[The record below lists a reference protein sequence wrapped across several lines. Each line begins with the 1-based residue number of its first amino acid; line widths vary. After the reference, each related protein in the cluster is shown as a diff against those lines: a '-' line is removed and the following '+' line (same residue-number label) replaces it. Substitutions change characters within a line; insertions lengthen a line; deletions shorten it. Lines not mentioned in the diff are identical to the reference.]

1 MNLREI
7 VRGHQALLILGIG
20 MGLVGAA
27 ATLAQPWML
36 GQLIEAVSLDKSVVW
51 PITFIALF
59 FITDAAMSAGHTY
72 VIGRAGESIVFDARR
87 ILGGRLLRSQIPH
100 FSRLEHGDVF
110 SRTVSDTSIAC
121 LVIAQALAQMVTSVF
136 MLVGGIVLM
145 AMLDWRLLLAT
156 IGCLGLAST
165 VALLLAR
172 QVRVA
177 ALKNRENVGAF
188 GSGLQRVLGALTTV
202 KASRAEERET
212 EELAR
217 LAEKA
222 RRSGIRV
229 TGFSALLTPTMN
241 VGTQLS
247 LAVVISWGMARV
259 ATGAMPPADL
269 TSFVMYLFY
278 LVSPLV
284 MLFMA
289 IGQTQQGRAAIQ
301 RVLELGAIAQ
311 EEDEDE
317 HDGIPAV
324 RKAEEPAVAS
334 ASAVR
339 FENVSFAYQADVP
352 VLREVSFSLPRKGL
366 TAIVGASGAGK
377 TTTFQLIE
385 RFLSP
390 DSGRIRIAGR
400 DIAGLRLEELRS
412 QVGYVEQDA
421 PMMRGT
427 IRENLTYANPS
438 ADAEEIARALRLA
451 SLDGFV
457 GDLPGGLD
465 TDLGE
470 RGAGLS
476 GGQRQRLAIARTL
489 LQRPD
494 VILLDEVTAH
504 LDSDTEAALR
514 DAMLEAAGECAVLAI
529 AHRLSTIVRADR
541 IIVMEEGRVRATGTH
556 RELIESDEVYRRLAH
571 QQFGAEDALI

>member
-7 VRGHQALLILGIG
+7 VRRHQALLILGIG

-87 ILGGRLLRSQIPH
+87 ILGGRLLRSRIPH
-100 FSRLEHGDVF
+100 FARLEHGDIF

-136 MLVGGIVLM
+136 MLVGGIILM
-145 AMLDWRLLLAT
+145 AMLDWLLLLAT
-156 IGCLGLAST
+156 IGCLGLASV

-217 LAEKA
+217 LAQKA

-259 ATGAMPPADL
+259 ATGDMPPADL

-284 MLFMA
+284 MLFMS
-289 IGQTQQGRAAIQ
+289 IGQAQQGRAAVQ
-301 RVLELGAIAQ
+301 RVLELGAIPQ
-311 EEDEDE
+311 EEEE
-317 HDGIPAV
+317 ERAGNPAKRDV
-324 RKAEEPAVAS
+324 REPAATTG
-334 ASAVR
+334 SAVS
-339 FENVSFAYQADVP
+339 FERVSFGYHEDVP

-366 TAIVGASGAGK
+366 TAIVGPSGAGK

-390 DSGRIRIAGR
+390 DSGTIRIAGR
-400 DIAGLRLEELRS
+400 DIAGLRLGELRS

-438 ADAEEIARALRLA
+438 ADAADVARALRLA
-451 SLDGFV
+451 SLDSFLGE
-457 GDLPGGLD
+457 LPQGLD